1 MGKTLK
7 NFTLTCIYFPQI
19 LCILPRDWHYV
30 KKDSKM
36 CSTKNLLE
44 QYFLLLIN
52 FCTLHLERCSK
63 FKFEAIKFF
72 CVFVSQCKWVSGIDI
87 YEAEIKTNTKI
98 WEVFAK
104 KNWIHKSSLLIIL
117 LIIILVRREDFCYKL
132 GFKKPGKAILL

>member
-1 MGKTLK
+1 MSKKTQKICWSNISCSYLSIFALYTLK
-7 NFTLTCIYFPQI
+7 
-19 LCILPRDWHYV
+19 DV
-30 KKDSKM
+30 
-36 CSTKNLLE
+36 
-44 QYFLLLIN
+44 
-52 FCTLHLERCSK
+52 
-63 FKFEAIKFF
+63 AIKIF

-132 GFKKPGKAILL
+132 GFKKPGKAIFLNIVFWVWEKNCVKGKSCYKSSK